1 MGTLFISFLVAIG
14 GAVGLVVM
22 SRTFDLET
30 YTTRVFPLI
39 PILYAIVYEVL
50 EKRKTG
56 KTRPIP
62 PSEAKVEMKA
72 GAARILQNITFERII
87 LDVGV
92 SFLIKFGLEIV
103 LTAVYL
109 TVGGHSFTEA
119 YGAFNI
125 DTLGRFLRGDHPWLS
140 GSEGVLILA
149 LIALIT
155 GLGTGLWIGST
166 TRALPILEGVVAG
179 AVVTV
184 ITTMTNLIVLYRHI
198 EKLAEETVQTFGYVT
213 HIGFAVVIS
222 LQVLLYGLWSGMA
235 QRAKLERN
243 VRAAAKKAAKKAKK
257 LPSR

>member
-1 MGTLFISFLVAIG
+1 MGTLFISFLVAIS
-14 GAVGLVVM
+14 GAVGLVVV

-56 KTRPIP
+56 RTKSIP
-62 PSEAKVEMKA
+62 PSEAKAEMKA
-72 GAARILQNITFERII
+72 GAATIFQNITFERIV

-92 SFLIKFGLEIV
+92 SFMIKFGLEIM

-109 TVGGHSFTEA
+109 TAGNLSFTEA

-125 DTLGRFLRGDHPWLS
+125 ETVGRFLRGDHPWLS

-155 GLGTGLWIGST
+155 GLGTGLWIGNT

-198 EKLAEETVQTFGYVT
+198 EKLAEETVLTFGYVT

-235 QRAKLERN
+235 NRAKLEKDAL
-243 VRAAAKKAAKKAKK
+243 RAETKAAKK
-257 LPSR
+257 SRK

>member
-1 MGTLFISFLVAIG
+1 MGTLFLSFLVAIG

-56 KTRPIP
+56 KTKPIP
-62 PSEAKVEMKA
+62 PSQAKEEMKA
-72 GAARILQNITFERII
+72 AAATIFQNITVERIV

-92 SFLIKFGLEIV
+92 SFLIKSGLEVV

-109 TVGGHSFTEA
+109 SVGHYSFTDA

-125 DTLGRFLRGDHPWLS
+125 ETVGRFLRGDHPWLG

-166 TRALPILEGVVAG
+166 TKALPILEGVIAG

-184 ITTMTNLIVLYRHI
+184 ITTMTNLVVLYRHI

-235 QRAKLERN
+235 HRARCERN
-243 VRAAAKKAAKKAKK
+243 ARAAEKKAAKRSKK
-257 LPSR
+257 

>member
-1 MGTLFISFLVAIG
+1 MGTLFISFLVAIS
-14 GAVGLVVM
+14 GAVGLVVV

-56 KTRPIP
+56 RTKSIP
-62 PSEAKVEMKA
+62 PSEAKAEMKA
-72 GAARILQNITFERII
+72 GAATIFQNITFERII

-92 SFLIKFGLEIV
+92 SFMIKFGLEIM

-109 TVGGHSFTEA
+109 TAGNLSFTEA

-125 DTLGRFLRGDHPWLS
+125 ETVGRFLRGDHPWLS

-155 GLGTGLWIGST
+155 GLGTGLWIGNT

-198 EKLAEETVQTFGYVT
+198 EKLAEETVLTFGYVT

-235 QRAKLERN
+235 NRAKLEKDAL
-243 VRAAAKKAAKKAKK
+243 RAETKAAKKSKK
-257 LPSR
+257 